1 MKLQSIL
8 NSPDQYLQSFDGA
21 DAVFF
26 EMDRDA
32 YARSIFLDR
41 RIAAKNMQYRR
52 TPLADLLADV
62 PPEPV
67 PISYIFHIAHC
78 GSTLLARAL
87 DLKSENLVLREPYT
101 LRQLG
106 VDAAAGGAVDF
117 DQKLRLVRSLLAR
130 RYNQS
135 GPVIVKANVPVNCMI
150 PALMDPQPSQPA
162 IFLHYGLEDYLLAI
176 LRAPMHRN
184 WVVQVTNE
192 LKGGVESKT
201 GKIPE
206 QESVPVAAARLWL
219 WQMLQFQ
226 AALAAYPNA
235 KSLGAEELFENPKRA
250 IAAAFDLFGQKQSSE
265 TVAAIVGSE
274 LFTRYSKDPRHQ
286 FDNAQRVER
295 RARLKQELAA
305 ELQEARA
312 WVLQNPAAG
321 QLPERLA
328 RPLSGEG
335 CSLLG

>member
-1 MKLQSIL
+1 MKLQSVL

-32 YARSIFLDR
+32 YSRSIFLDR
-41 RIAAKNMQYRR
+41 RIAAKSMDYLR
-52 TPLADLLADV
+52 TPLADLLSDT
-62 PPEPV
+62 PPESA

-106 VDAAAGGAVDF
+106 VDAVTEGAVDF
-117 DQKLRLVRSLLAR
+117 DQKLRLAQSLLAR

-150 PALMDPQPSQPA
+150 PALMDPQASRPA

-184 WVVQVTNE
+184 WVQNVTVE
-192 LKGGVESKT
+192 LKRGVEAKT
-201 GKIPE
+201 GAIAE
-206 QESVPVAAARLWL
+206 QESVPAAAARLWL

-226 AALAAYPNA
+226 DALAAYPNA

-250 IAAAFDLFGQKQSSE
+250 VAAAFELFGQKQSAE
-265 TVAAIVGSE
+265 TVEAIVGSE

-295 RARLKQELAA
+295 RARLKQELVA
-305 ELQEARA
+305 ELQEARG
-312 WVLQNPAAG
+312 WVLKHPAIG
-321 QLPERLA
+321 QLQERLA